1 MTIQLTEEI
10 AKNSKDRVV
19 AAFVSCEAMQSI
31 DRSID
36 MAIRFSGL
44 PTEEVRALQASG
56 PDAYGNEP
64 ERRIS
69 DGEGTPCRHCLRK
82 VAKGEPYLVLA
93 YRPFQS
99 LQPYAE
105 TGPIFLHANE
115 CESATPD
122 SQLPEILSSSEYIVR
137 GYDEDERIVYGTG
150 SVVSTA
156 DVIARAEEIFTDE
169 HIAFVHVRSA
179 RNNCF
184 QCRVVR
190 D

>member
-1 MTIQLTEEI
+1 
-10 AKNSKDRVV
+10 
-19 AAFVSCEAMQSI
+19 
-31 DRSID
+31 
-36 MAIRFSGL
+36 MAIRFAGL
-44 PTEEVRALQASG
+44 PTQAVRALQHG
-56 PDAYGNEP
+56 GRDAYGNAP
-64 ERRIS
+64 EQRIS
-69 DGEGTPCRHCLRK
+69 DGDGTPCRHCLKK

-105 TGPIFLHANE
+105 TGPIFLHANN
-115 CESATPD
+115 CESATQD

-137 GYDEDERIVYGTG
+137 GYDEDERIIYGTG
-150 SVVSTA
+150 SIVPTA

-169 HIAFVHVRSA
+169 HASFVHVRSA

-184 QCRVVR
+184 QCRIDR